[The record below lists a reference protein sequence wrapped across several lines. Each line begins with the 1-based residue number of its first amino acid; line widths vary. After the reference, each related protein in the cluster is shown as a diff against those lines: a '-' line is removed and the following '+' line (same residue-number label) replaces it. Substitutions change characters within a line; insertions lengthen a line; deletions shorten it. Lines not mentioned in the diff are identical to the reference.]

1 MAKYKE
7 FKGLNMP
14 SIEQEIMAAWKEGK
28 VFEASVSNREGSEP
42 FVFYEGPP
50 SANGMP
56 GIHHVIS
63 RTLKDLVCRYKTMQG
78 YQVRRKAG
86 WDTHGLPVEL
96 GVEKELGITKEDI
109 GKKIT
114 VEEYNQKCREAV
126 MRYKH
131 KWEEITEKMGYWVD
145 MSDPYITFDNKY
157 IETLWWALKQ
167 LYNKDLLYKS
177 VSIQPYSPAAG
188 TGLSS
193 HELNQPGTYKDVK
206 DTTVVAMFK
215 LRKATNGEPVNAKQ
229 DELLATAEG
238 AWAPFVKS
246 PIGGGTVEIE
256 QAGQVHFMAWT
267 TTPWTLP
274 SNCGLTVGPNIDY
287 VLVQTF
293 NPYTHKPANVILAKN
308 LVGKY
313 FKQEAQESDFLL
325 YTTESKLLP
334 WKIIGEY
341 KGSELEG
348 LRYEQLL
355 SFDGNT
361 REVAGGDPWRVIT
374 GDFVTT
380 EDGTGIVHTAPAF
393 GADDYRVGKKH
404 DIGILVMVDKEG
416 KFIDY
421 TGEFSGRYVKDYKN
435 DPDYKDVDVDIAVK
449 LKLEG
454 KAFKVEKYEHTY
466 PHCWRTDKPVIYY
479 PLDAWFI
486 KTTAVK
492 DRMVELNKT
501 INWKPKA
508 TGEGRF
514 GNWLENMVD
523 WNLSRSR
530 YWGTPLPVW
539 VSEDGSEM
547 KCIGSIEE
555 LVKEAQKANKALG
568 LNQLLED
575 DVAST
580 NDKNHVWATDRDR
593 KATRKADL
601 DLHKPFVDQIV
612 LVSSTGKAMYRE
624 PDLIDVWFDSGA
636 MPYAQLHYPFEAHH
650 ERTLKHN
657 FPADFIA
664 EGVDQTRGWF
674 YTLHALGVMLFDSVA
689 YKTVVSNGLVLD
701 KNGNKMSKR
710 LGNVVDPFETLEKYS
725 ADATRWY
732 LITNASPWDSLKFD
746 LEGIKEV
753 QRKFFGTLYNTYQF
767 FALYAN
773 VDGFTFKEKYVPV
786 EKRPEIDRWIL
797 STLNTLVQDVTKALD
812 DYEPTQAG
820 RAMEYF
826 LDEQL
831 SNWYVRL
838 CRRRFW
844 KGEYEHDKICAYQ
857 TLYECLE
864 TLARLMA
871 PIAPFFADWLFGNL
885 ECVAKRHN
893 CKSVHLADFPDAD
906 IDVVDKELEERMQ
919 LAQDISSLVLSL
931 RKKVNIKVRQPL
943 QKVLIPVLDTH
954 MKDQIQAIE
963 ELIKNEVNVKQL
975 EYLTDDE
982 GFIKKKLKPNFKS
995 LGARMGAKMKAVA
1008 AAIGNMS
1015 GQEIATL
1022 EKEKSYT
1029 LNVEG
1034 TPITIETG
1042 DVEIIAEDIPG
1053 WSVANKDNLTV
1064 ALDITVTPE
1073 LQDEGNAREL
1083 VNRIQ
1088 KLRKDAGLE
1097 LTDRITVEI
1106 EEYEPLKSAIIHFN
1120 DYICAEIL
1128 ADDIRVLAKV
1138 NGTEIEINEA
1148 NIKVSIS
1155 KTS

>member
-1 MAKYKE
+1 MSKYPE
-7 FKGLNMP
+7 YKGLNMP
-14 SIEQEIMAAWKEGK
+14 SIEQEYLAKWKAEK
-28 VFEASVSNREGSEP
+28 RFEQSVAIREGAEQ

-63 RTLKDLVCRYKTMQG
+63 RTLKDLVCRYKTMKG
-78 YQVRRKAG
+78 FQVQRKAG
-86 WDTHGLPVEL
+86 WDTHGLPIEL
-96 GVEKELGITKEDI
+96 FVEKELGITKEDI

-114 VEEYNQKCREAV
+114 VEDYNKKCREVV
-126 MRYKH
+126 MRYKD

-145 MSDPYITFDNKY
+145 MGKPYVTFDNEY
-157 IETLWWALKQ
+157 IETLWWALKE
-167 LYNKDLLYKS
+167 LFNKGYLYKS

-206 DTTVVAMFK
+206 DTTVVAMFSLSRTEGLNPLQHK
-215 LRKATNGEPVNAKQ
+215 LFDTARNAW
-229 DELLATAEG
+229 E
-238 AWAPFVKS
+238 PFVNM
-246 PIGGGTVEIE
+246 PVGGGLLEAE
-256 QAGQVHFMAWT
+256 KAGAVYFMAWT

-293 NPYTHKPANVILAKN
+293 NPYTHQPCNVILAKN
-308 LVGKY
+308 LLNKY
-313 FKQEAQESDFLL
+313 FKQESQESDFVAH
-325 YTTESKLLP
+325 TSESKLIP
-334 WKIIGEY
+334 WKIISEF
-341 KGSELEG
+341 KGNELEG
-348 LRYEQLL
+348 LRYDQLL
-355 SFDGNT
+355 PFDGNT
-361 REVAGGDPWRVIT
+361 REIAGGDPWRVIT

-404 DIGILVMVDKEG
+404 DIGILTMVDKQG
-416 KFIDY
+416 KFNDY
-421 TGEFSGRYVKDYKN
+421 TGEFSGRYVKNYKN

-449 LKLEG
+449 LKLSG
-454 KAFKVEKYEHTY
+454 HAFKVEKYEHTY
-466 PHCWRTDKPVIYY
+466 PHCWRTDKPIIYY

-486 KTTAVK
+486 RTTAVK
-492 DRMVELNKT
+492 DRMIELNKT

-539 VSEDGSEM
+539 VSNDGSEM
-547 KCIGSIEE
+547 KCIGSIAE
-555 LVKEAQKANKALG
+555 LKDEITKANKKLG
-568 LNQLLED
+568 LNQFVND
-575 DVAST
+575 D
-580 NDKNHVWATDRDR
+580 N
-593 KATRKADL
+593 L
-601 DLHKPFVDQIV
+601 DLHKPFVDEIV
-612 LVSSTGKAMYRE
+612 LVSDSGQPMNRE

-636 MPYAQLHYPFEAHH
+636 MPYAQLHYPFEPHP
-650 ERTLKHN
+650 LKDLRKH

-710 LGNVVDPFETLEKYS
+710 LGNVIDPFITIEKYS

-732 LITNASPWDSLKFD
+732 LITNASPWDSLRFD
-746 LEGIKEV
+746 LEGITEV
-753 QRKFFGTLYNTYQF
+753 QRKYFGTLYNTYQF
-767 FALYAN
+767 FALYSN
-773 VDGFTFKEKYVPV
+773 IDNFTFKEEYIAID
-786 EKRPEIDRWIL
+786 KRPEIDRWIL
-797 STLNTLVQDVTKALD
+797 SCLHTLVKDVTTAFE

-820 RAMEYF
+820 RAMELF

-864 TLARLMA
+864 TLALLMA
-871 PIAPFFADWLFGNL
+871 PIAPFYADWLYNNL
-885 ECVAKRHN
+885 NTITKRHEQP
-893 CKSVHLADFPDAD
+893 SVHLANYPVSNAKN
-906 IDVVDKELEERMQ
+906 IDVELEERMQ

-943 QKVLIPVLDTH
+943 QRILIPVLDPHIQT
-954 MKDQIQAIE
+954 QISQIE
-963 ELIKNEVNVKQL
+963 DLLKSEVNIKSV
-975 EYLTDDE
+975 EYLTDTE
-982 GFIKKKLKPNFKS
+982 GFIKKKIKPNFKV
-995 LGARMGAKMKAVA
+995 LGSRMGAKMKTVA
-1008 AAIGNMS
+1008 AAITNMNQ
-1015 GQEIATL
+1015 QEIASI
-1022 EKEKSYT
+1022 EKNKTYNLTVDNEV
-1029 LNVEG
+1029 VE
-1034 TPITIETG
+1034 IQIG
-1042 DVEIIAEDIPG
+1042 DVDIIAEDIPG
-1053 WSVANKDNLTV
+1053 WSVATKDNLSV
-1064 ALDITVTPE
+1064 ALDITITPALLE
-1073 LQDEGNAREL
+1073 EGNAREI

-1088 KLRKDAGLE
+1088 KIRKDTGFE
-1097 LTDRITVEI
+1097 VSDRIIVNI
-1106 EEYEPLKSAIIHFN
+1106 KEYEPLNSTIIN
-1120 DYICAEIL
+1120 YSDYICAEIL
-1128 ADDIRVLAKV
+1128 ADSINILPEIQNGVEVEV
-1138 NGTEIEINEA
+1138 NDVML
-1148 NIKVSIS
+1148 NIFIS
-1155 KTS
+1155 KNT